1 VTDREPLLDIQEAA
15 GFLNVSETSLRRWTN
30 AGRLSCVRVGR
41 RRERRFRRA
50 DLLAFLEHQVAPSR
64 PSDRY
69 ATIEGVPVVEGSHF
83 AGLYGTDGGRVRLAA
98 GFLADGLGAGIVC
111 YLVAKPQVQKAIK
124 AELTGA
130 NRSLQQDI
138 DAGRL
143 VCGEY
148 RASVRAQLDYWG
160 TQFGAALR
168 GGARSLRVVG
178 DVTSTCSKWQGVEA
192 AVEYEVGYE
201 QLIARRFPVVTL
213 CQYDARKLSGV
224 DLLAVLKCH
233 HDTYAYP
240 ADRLLA

>member
-1 VTDREPLLDIQEAA
+1 VTDREPLLDIKEAA
-15 GFLNVSETSLRRWTN
+15 RFLHVSETSLRRWTN

-41 RRERRFRRA
+41 RRERRFHRA

-64 PSDRY
+64 SADHY
-69 ATIEGVPVVEGSHF
+69 TSIQGVPVVEGSHF
-83 AGLYGTDGGRVRLAA
+83 AALYGTDGGRVRQAA
-98 GFLADGLGAGIVC
+98 GFLADGLGAGSVC

-130 NRSLQQDI
+130 NRSLQQEI

-143 VCGEY
+143 VCREY
-148 RASVRAQLDYWG
+148 KASVRAQLDYWE

-168 GGARSLRVVG
+168 GGARSLRLVG
-178 DVTSTCSKWQGVEA
+178 DVTSTCSRWQTVEA

-233 HDTYAYP
+233 HDSYAYP